1 MLFLTPAG
9 CGKEEPCAQLDPTI
23 AGARSHHQA
32 FAPVLTRLRFFTHR
46 CQLLPVNPLNDHKSI
61 LPLIHPD
68 AADLPAVRLTRPD
81 FSLTFELS
89 KTESAH
95 LQ

>member
-9 CGKEEPCAQLDPTI
+9 RGKDEPSAQLDPTI

-32 FAPVLTRLRFFTHR
+32 FAPVLTHFSFFTHCR
-46 CQLLPVNPLNDHKSI
+46 QQLPVNPLNDHKSI

-81 FSLTFELS
+81 FILTFELP
-89 KTESAH
+89 KTDSAH